1 MCIGKVTIPGHMG
14 RLSTCTLKIRS
25 VQFSSPLTNAVGA
38 GAKGIS
44 ARLFQSV
51 PTGPSVSESP
61 EGYPDS
67 GGLGLCVLTSS
78 PRFSELAQYPD
89 PLLVETSL
97 G

>member
-1 MCIGKVTIPGHMG
+1 MAIRRQMWRPTF
-14 RLSTCTLKIRS
+14 TLKIRS
-25 VQFSSPLTNAVGA
+25 AQVSSALTNTVGA

-51 PTGPSVSESP
+51 PIGPSASESP
-61 EGYPDS
+61 EERPDS
-67 GGLGLCVLTSS
+67 GALGLCILTSS

-89 PLLVETSL
+89 PLLVEISL